1 MLVLPRRAFFA
12 NSAPSK
18 CSWGAR
24 MWVVAVLGWVL
35 CSVLAPD
42 RSMQA
47 AEAPPAEPRAP
58 ELRSLFPV
66 SVQRG
71 RVLDLEVRGKD
82 LEKCYGVW
90 FGTAGL
96 SGVVARIEGMQ
107 FQEKKNLRAPKLWV
121 QGQRVSL
128 QVRVASEAPLGK
140 HELRLVTPA
149 GVSNP
154 VGMVVVDEPVSLETP
169 GSHGHPAQAQPVE
182 IPTLLNGKLSR
193 NGEVDY
199 YSFKASSGD
208 KLVIQALSNT
218 TVTKFDGVRLT
229 LYKEGGSWFDPERP
243 ERLLFSP
250 RSRITHLCRD
260 SGRYLVEVS
269 SNLGV
274 GGPDFFYQLRVATS
288 EQAGAGAPEV
298 ALIPPSALAEIQ
310 QPFRRKLG
318 PSRLDWL
325 ESRTVPAEKARENGA
340 PQGAPGPG
348 STGVAPGSGA
358 SPERS
363 VPAEGG
369 GTGFLS
375 EVEPNDFPEQAA
387 PIHPPQL
394 LEGAIQ
400 SPGDVDWFL
409 FDVEAGTS
417 LALELETPEAAP
429 PRFNPRVAVL
439 DADGQELLTNYFR
452 KIAGDGD
459 DWVRLI
465 QAKTLYTFDRA
476 GLYKLQLRD
485 ITPRSGDPTFRYR
498 LLLRPQVPHVGRI
511 EATPEVVNLR
521 PGQARKVTIL
531 SDQEEGF
538 GGDILFSADGLPS
551 RVQFLPGAEVEP
563 HKEPPLPEIH
573 KERFVPKNQAT
584 TVLLTAAAGAP
595 STRMPARVRLSAR
608 PVVGGKVGEAIA
620 AGELLVMVLGE

>member
-1 MLVLPRRAFFA
+1 MLVLPRRPSLA
-12 NSAPSK
+12 NRTSNN
-18 CSWGAR
+18 SWNARKWVGA
-24 MWVVAVLGWVL
+24 LSGWVL
-35 CSVLAPD
+35 CFALAPD
-42 RSMQA
+42 RGARA
-47 AEAPPAEPRAP
+47 AEAPPAEPGAP

-90 FGTAGL
+90 FGTGGL
-96 SGVVARIEGMQ
+96 SGQVARIEGMQ
-107 FQEKKNLRAPKLWV
+107 FQEKKNLRAQKLWV

-128 QVRVASEAPLGK
+128 RIQVASEVPLGK

-149 GVSNP
+149 GVSNAL
-154 VGMVVVDEPVSLETP
+154 GMVVVDEAVSLEDP
-169 GSHGHPAQAQPVE
+169 GPHGRPAQAQSVE
-182 IPTLLNGKLSR
+182 IPTLLNGRLSR
-193 NGEVDY
+193 HGEVDF
-199 YSFKASSGD
+199 YSFEASSGD
-208 KLVIQALSNT
+208 RLVIQALSNT

-229 LYKEGGSWFDPERP
+229 LYKERGSWFDPERP
-243 ERLLFSP
+243 QRLLFSP

-288 EQAGAGAPEV
+288 AQAGPGAPEV
-298 ALIPPSALAEIQ
+298 ALIPPSALAEIE
-310 QPFRRKLG
+310 QPFRRKLD

-325 ESRTVPAEKARENGA
+325 ESRTVPAEKARENGS
-340 PQGAPGPG
+340 PQAVAGAG
-348 STGVAPGSGA
+348 STGPSSGSGV
-358 SPERS
+358 SPERAAS
-363 VPAEGG
+363 AKGAG
-369 GTGFLS
+369 SGLLS
-375 EVEPNDFPEQAA
+375 EAEPNDLPEQAA
-387 PIHPPQL
+387 PILPPQL

-400 SPGDVDWFL
+400 SPGDVDWFR
-409 FDVEAGTS
+409 FEVEAGTS
-417 LALELETPEAAP
+417 LALELETPVAAP

-439 DADGQELLTNYFR
+439 DADGREVLTNYFR

-465 QAKTLYTFDRA
+465 QAKTLYAFDRA
-476 GLYKLQLRD
+476 GLYKLQVRD
-485 ITPRSGDPTFRYR
+485 ITPRSGEPAFRYR

-521 PGQARKVTIL
+521 PGQAQKVTIL

-538 GGDILFSADGLPS
+538 GGDILFSAGGLPS

-573 KERFVPKNQAT
+573 KERFVPRNQTT
-584 TVLLTAAAGAP
+584 TVLLAAAPGAP

>member
-1 MLVLPRRAFFA
+1 MLVLPRRPSFA
-12 NSAPSK
+12 SPTPSK
-18 CSWGAR
+18 YSWGAGK
-24 MWVVAVLGWVL
+24 WVVALAGWVL
-35 CSVLAPD
+35 CSALAPD
-42 RSMQA
+42 RGMQA
-47 AEAPPAEPRAP
+47 GEAPAEPRAP

-71 RVLDLEVRGKD
+71 RVLELEVRGKD
-82 LEKCYGVW
+82 LEKCHGVW
-90 FGTAGL
+90 FGTRGL
-96 SGVVARIEGMQ
+96 SGEVDRIEGMQ
-107 FQEKKNLRAPKLWV
+107 FQEKKDLRAQKLWV

-128 QVRVASEAPLGK
+128 QVQVASEAPLGK
-140 HELRLVTPA
+140 HELRLVTPS
-149 GVSNP
+149 GVSNAL
-154 VGMVVVDEPVSLETP
+154 GLIVVDEPVSLEAP
-169 GSHGHPAQAQPVE
+169 RPHGRPAQAQSLE

-193 NGEVDY
+193 NGELDF
-199 YSFKASSGD
+199 YSFEASRGD
-208 KLVIQALSNT
+208 NLVIQALSNT

-243 ERLLFSP
+243 DRLLFSQQA
-250 RSRITHLCRD
+250 RITYLCRD

-288 EQAGAGAPEV
+288 EQAGPGGEV
-298 ALIPPSALAEIQ
+298 VLIPPSALAEIQ
-310 QPFRRKLG
+310 QPFRRRLD

-325 ESRTVPAEKARENGA
+325 QSRTISAGKAQENGG
-340 PQGAPGPG
+340 PQAAPGAG
-348 STGVAPGSGA
+348 STGVAPGSGV
-358 SPERS
+358 SPERAG
-363 VPAEGG
+363 PAEAA
-369 GTGFLS
+369 GTGLLS
-375 EVEPNDFPEQAA
+375 EVEPNDLPEQAA
-387 PIHPPQL
+387 AIVPPQL

-400 SPGDVDWFL
+400 SPGDVDWFR
-409 FDVEAGTS
+409 FEVEAGTS

-459 DWVRLI
+459 DWVRII

-476 GLYKLQLRD
+476 GLYKLQVRD
-485 ITPRSGDPTFRYR
+485 ITPRSGEPAFRYR

-521 PGQARKVTIL
+521 PGQAKKVTIL

-573 KERFVPKNQAT
+573 KERFVPKNQT
-584 TVLLTAAAGAP
+584 TIVLLAAAPGAP
-595 STRMPARVRLSAR
+595 STRMPSLVRLSAR

-620 AGELLVMVLGE
+620 VGDLLVMVVGD

>member
-1 MLVLPRRAFFA
+1 MLVLPRRQSFA
-12 NSAPSK
+12 DPTHSK
-18 CSWGAR
+18 CSWGTR
-24 MWVVAVLGWVL
+24 KRVVALAGWVL
-35 CSVLAPD
+35 CFALAPD
-42 RSMQA
+42 RGTRA
-47 AEAPPAEPRAP
+47 AEAPPAEPGAP

-71 RVLDLEVRGKD
+71 RVLELEVRGKD

-90 FGTAGL
+90 FATGGL
-96 SGVVARIEGMQ
+96 SGQVARIEGMQ
-107 FQEKKNLRAPKLWV
+107 FREKKNLRAQKLWV

-128 QVRVASEAPLGK
+128 RVQVASEVPLGK

-149 GVSNP
+149 GVSNAL
-154 VGMVVVDEPVSLETP
+154 GMVVVDEPVSLEAP
-169 GSHGHPAQAQPVE
+169 GPHGRPAQAQSLE
-182 IPTLLNGKLSR
+182 IPTLLNGRLSR
-193 NGEVDY
+193 HGEVDF
-199 YSFKASSGD
+199 YSFEASSGD
-208 KLVIQALSNT
+208 RLVIQALSNT

-250 RSRITHLCRD
+250 QSRITHLCRD

-288 EQAGAGAPEV
+288 EPAGPGAPEV
-298 ALIPPSALAEIQ
+298 ALIPPSALAEIE
-310 QPFRRKLG
+310 QPFRRKLD

-325 ESRTVPAEKARENGA
+325 ESRTVPAGKARENGS
-340 PQGAPGPG
+340 PQAAAGAG
-348 STGVAPGSGA
+348 STGPSSGSDA
-358 SPERS
+358 SPERAA
-363 VPAEGG
+363 PAEAAGNG
-369 GTGFLS
+369 LLS
-375 EVEPNDFPEQAA
+375 EAEPNDLPEQAA
-387 PIHPPQL
+387 PILPPQL

-400 SPGDVDWFL
+400 SPGDVDWFR
-409 FDVEAGTS
+409 FEVKSGTS

-439 DADGQELLTNYFR
+439 DGDGREVLTNYFR

-476 GLYKLQLRD
+476 GLYKLQVRD
-485 ITPRSGDPTFRYR
+485 ITPRSGEPAFRYR

-538 GGDILFSADGLPS
+538 GGDILFSAAGLPS
-551 RVQFLPGAEVEP
+551 RVRFLPGAEVEP

-573 KERFVPKNQAT
+573 KERFVPRNQTT
-584 TVLLTAAAGAP
+584 TVLLAAAPGAP

>member
-1 MLVLPRRAFFA
+1 MLVLPFRSSFA
-12 NSAPSK
+12 DPTPSK

-24 MWVVAVLGWVL
+24 KWMAAVAGWVL
-35 CSVLAPD
+35 CAAFAPD
-42 RSMQA
+42 RGIQA
-47 AEAPPAEPRAP
+47 DEAPAEPQAP

-71 RVLDLEVRGKD
+71 RVLEIGVRGKD
-82 LEKCYGVW
+82 LGECYGVW
-90 FGTAGL
+90 FGTGGL
-96 SGVVARIEGMQ
+96 SGEVARIEGMQ
-107 FQEKKNLRAPKLWV
+107 FQEKKGLRAQKLWV
-121 QGQRVSL
+121 QGQTVFL
-128 QVRVASEAPLGK
+128 KVQVESKVPLGK
-140 HELRLVTPA
+140 HELRLVTPS
-149 GVSNP
+149 GVSNAL
-154 VGMVVVDEPVSLETP
+154 GLVVVDEPVSLEAP
-169 GSHGHPAQAQPVE
+169 GPHGRPAQAQPLE
-182 IPTLLNGKLSR
+182 IPTLLNGSLSR

-199 YSFKASSGD
+199 YSFKASGGD

-218 TVTKFDGVRLT
+218 YVTKFDGVRLT
-229 LYKEGGSWFDPERP
+229 LYQEGGTWFDPERP
-243 ERLLFSP
+243 ERLLYSP
-250 RSRITHLCRD
+250 QSRITYLCRD

-288 EQAGAGAPEV
+288 KQTGPGPPEV
-298 ALIPPSALAEIQ
+298 VLTPPSALAEIQ
-310 QPFRRKLG
+310 QPFRRKLD
-318 PSRLDWL
+318 PARLDWL
-325 ESRTVPAEKARENGA
+325 ESRTVPAGKARENGS
-340 PQGAPGPG
+340 PQGAAGAG
-348 STGVAPGSGA
+348 STAVASGSDV
-358 SPERS
+358 SSERA
-363 VPAEGG
+363 VPATPS
-369 GTGFLS
+369 GTGFLQ
-375 EVEPNDFPEQAA
+375 EVEPNDRPEQAA
-387 PIHPPQL
+387 PIRPPQL

-400 SPGDVDWFL
+400 SAGDVDWFR
-409 FDVEAGTS
+409 FEVKAGTA

-439 DADGQELLTNYFR
+439 DATGQEVLTNYFR

-476 GLYKLQLRD
+476 GLYRLQVRD
-485 ITPRSGDPTFRYR
+485 ITPRSGEPAFRYR

-521 PGQARKVTIL
+521 PGQAQKVTIL

-538 GGDILFSADGLPS
+538 GGDILFSADGLPGQ
-551 RVQFLPGAEVEP
+551 VQFLPGAEVEP

-573 KERFVPKNQAT
+573 KERFVPKNQTT
-584 TVLLTAAAGAP
+584 TVLLTAAPGAP

-608 PVVGGKVGEAIA
+608 PVVGGKLGEAIA

>member
-1 MLVLPRRAFFA
+1 MLVLPRRPSFA
-12 NSAPSK
+12 NRTSSR
-18 CSWGAR
+18 SWYAR
-24 MWVVAVLGWVL
+24 KWVMGLAAWVL
-35 CSVLAPD
+35 CSAFAPE
-42 RSMQA
+42 RGMQA
-47 AEAPPAEPRAP
+47 DEAPPAEPREP

-71 RVLDLEVRGKD
+71 RVLELEIRGKD

-90 FGTAGL
+90 FGTGGL
-96 SGVVARIEGMQ
+96 SGEVARIEGMQ
-107 FQEKKNLRAPKLWV
+107 FQEKKGLRAEKLWV

-128 QVRVASEAPLGK
+128 RVQVDSGVPLGK

-149 GVSNP
+149 GVSNAL
-154 VGMVVVDEPVSLETP
+154 GMVVVDEPVSLEAP
-169 GSHGHPAQAQPVE
+169 GSRSQPARAQPVE

-193 NGEVDY
+193 NGEIDF
-199 YSFKASSGD
+199 YSFRASSGD
-208 KLVIQALSNT
+208 RLLIQALSNT

-250 RSRITHLCRD
+250 QSRITHLCRE

-274 GGPDFFYQLRVATS
+274 GGPDFFYQLRVTTS
-288 EQAGAGAPEV
+288 EAAGPGAPEV
-298 ALIPPSALAEIQ
+298 VLIPPSALAEIE

-325 ESRTVPAEKARENGA
+325 ESRTVPADKARENGS
-340 PQGAPGPG
+340 PQQTPGAG
-348 STGVAPGSGA
+348 SNGIASGSGV

-363 VPAEGG
+363 VPAEAAGN
-369 GTGFLS
+369 GFLS
-375 EVEPNDFPEQAA
+375 EVEPNDLPEQAA
-387 PIHPPQL
+387 PILLPQL

-400 SPGDVDWFL
+400 RPGDVDWFR
-409 FDVEAGTS
+409 FEVAAGTS

-439 DADGQELLTNYFR
+439 DADGQEVLTNYFR

-459 DWVRLI
+459 DWVRII

-476 GLYKLQLRD
+476 GLYRLQVRD
-485 ITPRSGDPTFRYR
+485 ITPRSGVPAFRYR

-521 PGQARKVTIL
+521 PGQAKKVTIL

-538 GGDILFSADGLPS
+538 GGDILFSADGLPGQ
-551 RVQFLPGAEVEP
+551 VQFLPGAEVEP

-573 KERFVPKNQAT
+573 KERFVPKNQTT
-584 TVLLTAAAGAP
+584 TVLLAAAPGAP
-595 STRMPARVRLSAR
+595 STRMPTRVRLSAR

>member
-1 MLVLPRRAFFA
+1 MLVLPRRPSLA
-12 NSAPSK
+12 NRTSNH
-18 CSWGAR
+18 SWNAR
-24 MWVVAVLGWVL
+24 KWGVALAGWVL
-35 CSVLAPD
+35 CSALAPD
-42 RSMQA
+42 RGMRA
-47 AEAPPAEPRAP
+47 AEAPPAEPGAP

-71 RVLDLEVRGKD
+71 RVLELEVRGKD

-90 FGTAGL
+90 FGTGGL
-96 SGVVARIEGMQ
+96 SGQVARIEGMQ
-107 FQEKKNLRAPKLWV
+107 FQEKENLRAPKLWV

-128 QVRVASEAPLGK
+128 RVQVASEVPLGK

-149 GVSNP
+149 GVSNAL
-154 VGMVVVDEPVSLETP
+154 GMVVVDEPVSLEAP
-169 GSHGHPAQAQPVE
+169 GPHGRPAQAQSLEVPA
-182 IPTLLNGKLSR
+182 LLNGRLSR
-193 NGEVDY
+193 HGEVDF
-199 YSFKASSGD
+199 YSFQASSGD
-208 KLVIQALSNT
+208 RLVIQALSNT

-250 RSRITHLCRD
+250 HSRITHLCRD

-274 GGPDFFYQLRVATS
+274 GGPDFFYQLRVATF
-288 EQAGAGAPEV
+288 QPAGTGAPEV
-298 ALIPPSALAEIQ
+298 ALIPPSALAEIE
-310 QPFRRKLG
+310 QPFRRKLD

-325 ESRTVPAEKARENGA
+325 ESRTVPAGKARENGS
-340 PQGAPGPG
+340 PQAAAGAG
-348 STGVAPGSGA
+348 SNGVASGSGVAPGRA
-358 SPERS
+358 A
-363 VPAEGG
+363 PAKAAGNG
-369 GTGFLS
+369 LLS
-375 EVEPNDFPEQAA
+375 EAEPNDLPEQAA
-387 PIHPPQL
+387 PILPPQL

-400 SPGDVDWFL
+400 SPGDVDWFR
-409 FDVEAGTS
+409 FEVQAGTA

-439 DADGQELLTNYFR
+439 DGDGREVLTNYFR

-476 GLYKLQLRD
+476 GLYKLQVRD
-485 ITPRSGDPTFRYR
+485 ITPRSGEPAFRYR

-521 PGQARKVTIL
+521 PGQAKKVTIL

-538 GGDILFSADGLPS
+538 GGDILFSAGGLPS
-551 RVQFLPGAEVEP
+551 QVQFLPGAEVEP

-573 KERFVPKNQAT
+573 KERFVPRNQTT
-584 TVLLTAAAGAP
+584 TVLLAAAPGAP

>member
-1 MLVLPRRAFFA
+1 MLVLPLRPSFA
-12 NSAPSK
+12 DRTSNNF
-18 CSWGAR
+18 WNAR
-24 MWVVAVLGWVL
+24 KWVVGLAGWVL
-35 CSVLAPD
+35 CSAFASD
-42 RSMQA
+42 RGMQA

-71 RVLDLEVRGKD
+71 RVLELEVRGKD
-82 LEKCYGVW
+82 LKNCYGVW
-90 FGTAGL
+90 FGTGGL
-96 SGVVARIEGMQ
+96 SGEVARIEGMQ
-107 FQEKKNLRAPKLWV
+107 FQEKKGLRAEKLWV

-128 QVRVASEAPLGK
+128 RVQVESEAPLGK

-149 GVSNP
+149 GVSNAL
-154 VGMVVVDEPVSLETP
+154 GMVVVDEPVSLEAP
-169 GSHGHPAQAQPVE
+169 GPRSHPAQAQPVE

-193 NGEVDY
+193 NGEVDF
-199 YSFKASSGD
+199 YSFRASSGD
-208 KLVIQALSNT
+208 RLDIQALSNT

-250 RSRITHLCRD
+250 QSRITHLCRE

-274 GGPDFFYQLRVATS
+274 GGPDFFYQLRVTAS
-288 EQAGAGAPEV
+288 EAAGPGAPEV
-298 ALIPPSALAEIQ
+298 VLIPPSALAEIE
-310 QPFRRKLG
+310 QPFRRMLG

-325 ESRTVPAEKARENGA
+325 ESRTVPADKARENGG
-340 PQGAPGPG
+340 PQETPGAG
-348 STGVAPGSGA
+348 SSGVASGSGA

-363 VPAEGG
+363 VPAKGA

-375 EVEPNDFPEQAA
+375 EVEPNDLPEQAA
-387 PIHPPQL
+387 PIRPPQL

-400 SPGDVDWFL
+400 SAGDVDWFR
-409 FDVEAGTS
+409 FEVKSGTA

-439 DADGQELLTNYFR
+439 DADGQEVLTNYFR

-459 DWVRLI
+459 DWVRMI

-476 GLYKLQLRD
+476 GLYRLQVRD
-485 ITPRSGDPTFRYR
+485 ITPRSGEPAFRYR
-498 LLLRPQVPHVGRI
+498 LLVRPQVPHVGRI

-521 PGQARKVTIL
+521 PGQAQKVTIL

-538 GGDILFSADGLPS
+538 GGDILFSADGLPGQ
-551 RVQFLPGAEVEP
+551 VQFLPGAEVEP

-573 KERFVPKNQAT
+573 KERFVPKNQTT
-584 TVLLTAAAGAP
+584 TVLLTAAPGAP
-595 STRMPARVRLSAR
+595 STRMPTRVRLSAR
-608 PVVGGKVGEAIA
+608 PVVGGKVGGAIA

>member
-1 MLVLPRRAFFA
+1 MLVLPRRPSFA
-12 NSAPSK
+12 DRTSNNF
-18 CSWGAR
+18 WNAR
-24 MWVVAVLGWVL
+24 KWVVGLAGWVL
-35 CSVLAPD
+35 CSAFASD
-42 RSMQA
+42 RGMRA
-47 AEAPPAEPRAP
+47 AEAPPEEPRAP

-71 RVLDLEVRGKD
+71 RVLELAVRGKD

-90 FGTAGL
+90 FGTGGL
-96 SGVVARIEGMQ
+96 SGEVARIEGMQ
-107 FQEKKNLRAPKLWV
+107 FQEKKNLRAEKLWV

-128 QVRVASEAPLGK
+128 RVQVDSGVPLGK

-149 GVSNP
+149 GVSNAL
-154 VGMVVVDEPVSLETP
+154 GLVVVDEPVSLEAP
-169 GSHGHPAQAQPVE
+169 GPRSRPAQAQSVE

-193 NGEVDY
+193 NGEIDF
-199 YSFKASSGD
+199 YSFRASSGD
-208 KLVIQALSNT
+208 RLHIQALSNT

-250 RSRITHLCRD
+250 QSRITHLCRE

-274 GGPDFFYQLRVATS
+274 GGPDFFYQLQVATS
-288 EQAGAGAPEV
+288 EPADPGAPEV
-298 ALIPPSALAEIQ
+298 VLIPPSALAEIEG
-310 QPFRRKLG
+310 PFRRKLG

-325 ESRTVPAEKARENGA
+325 ESRAVPANKTRENGG
-340 PQGAPGPG
+340 PQEPPGAGL
-348 STGVAPGSGA
+348 SGVASDSGV

-363 VPAEGG
+363 APAKGA

-375 EVEPNDFPEQAA
+375 EVEPNDLPEQAA
-387 PIHPPQL
+387 PILPPQL

-400 SPGDVDWFL
+400 RPGDVDWFRL
-409 FDVEAGTS
+409 EVAAGTS

-439 DADGQELLTNYFR
+439 DADGQEVLTNYFR

-459 DWVRLI
+459 DWVRII
-465 QAKTLYTFDRA
+465 QAKTLYSFDRA
-476 GLYKLQLRD
+476 GLYRLQVRD
-485 ITPRSGDPTFRYR
+485 ITPRSGEPAFRYR
-498 LLLRPQVPHVGRI
+498 LLVRPQVPHVGRI

-521 PGQARKVTIL
+521 PGQAQKVTIL

-538 GGDILFSADGLPS
+538 GGDILFSVDGLPS

-573 KERFVPKNQAT
+573 KERFVPKNQTT
-584 TVLLTAAAGAP
+584 TVLLAAAPGAP
-595 STRMPARVRLSAR
+595 ATRMPARVRLSAR
-608 PVVGGKVGEAIA
+608 PVVGGKLGEAIA

>member
-1 MLVLPRRAFFA
+1 MPGLPRRPFVSSPTAA
-12 NSAPSK
+12 KGYWN
-18 CSWGAR
+18 AR
-24 MWVVAVLGWVL
+24 KWVAALAGWVL
-35 CSVLAPD
+35 CAALAPD
-42 RSMQA
+42 GGMQA
-47 AEAPPAEPRAP
+47 AEAPAEPRAP

-71 RVLDLEVRGKD
+71 RVLELEVRGKD

-90 FGTAGL
+90 FGTGGL
-96 SGVVARIEGMQ
+96 SGEVARIKGMQ
-107 FQEKKNLRAPKLWV
+107 FQEKKGLRAQKLWV

-128 QVRVASEAPLGK
+128 RVQVASEAPLGK

-149 GVSNP
+149 GVSNAL
-154 VGMVVVDEPVSLETP
+154 GMVVVDEPVSLEAP
-169 GSHGHPAQAQPVE
+169 GPRGHPAQAQPVE
-182 IPTLLNGKLSR
+182 VPTLLNGKLSR

-199 YSFKASSGD
+199 YSFQASSGD
-208 KLVIQALSNT
+208 KLNIQALSNT

-243 ERLLFSP
+243 HRLLFSP
-250 RSRITHLCRD
+250 QSRITHLCRE
-260 SGRYLVEVS
+260 SGRYLVEIS

-288 EQAGAGAPEV
+288 EPAAPGAPQV
-298 ALIPPSALAEIQ
+298 ALIPPSALEEIE
-310 QPFRRKLG
+310 QPFRRKLD

-325 ESRTVPAEKARENGA
+325 ESRTVPAEKARENGG
-340 PQGAPGPG
+340 PQDTPGAG
-348 STGVAPGSGA
+348 STGVAPGSGV
-358 SPERS
+358 SPESAAPVEAAR
-363 VPAEGG
+363 
-369 GTGFLS
+369 TGLLS
-375 EVEPNDFPEQAA
+375 EVEPNDLPEQAA
-387 PIHPPQL
+387 PILPPQL

-400 SPGDVDWFL
+400 SPGDVDWFR
-409 FDVEAGTS
+409 FQVEAGTS

-439 DADGQELLTNYFR
+439 DADGRELLTNYFR

-476 GLYKLQLRD
+476 GLYRLQLRD
-485 ITPRSGDPTFRYR
+485 ITPRSGEPAFRYR

-521 PGQARKVTIL
+521 PGQAEKVTIL

-538 GGDILFSADGLPS
+538 GGDILFGADGLPGQ
-551 RVQFLPGAEVEP
+551 VQFLPGAEVEP

-573 KERFVPKNQAT
+573 KERFVPRNQTT
-584 TVLLTAAAGAP
+584 TVLLAAAPGAP

-620 AGELLVMVLGE
+620 AGELLVMVLGD

>member
-1 MLVLPRRAFFA
+1 MLVLPRRPSSA
-12 NSAPSK
+12 NRTSSR
-18 CSWGAR
+18 SWYAR
-24 MWVVAVLGWVL
+24 KWVMGLAAWVL
-35 CSVLAPD
+35 CSAFAPE
-42 RSMQA
+42 RGMQA
-47 AEAPPAEPRAP
+47 DEAPPAEPREP

-71 RVLDLEVRGKD
+71 RVLELEIRGKD

-90 FGTAGL
+90 FGTGGL
-96 SGVVARIEGMQ
+96 SGEVARIDGMQ
-107 FQEKKNLRAPKLWV
+107 FQEKKGLRAEKLWV

-128 QVRVASEAPLGK
+128 RVQVDSGVPLGK

-149 GVSNP
+149 GVSNAL
-154 VGMVVVDEPVSLETP
+154 GMVVVDEPVSLEAP
-169 GSHGHPAQAQPVE
+169 GSRSQPARAQPVE

-193 NGEVDY
+193 NGEIDF
-199 YSFKASSGD
+199 YSFRASSGD
-208 KLVIQALSNT
+208 RLHIQALSNT

-250 RSRITHLCRD
+250 QSRITHLCRE

-274 GGPDFFYQLRVATS
+274 GGPDFFYQFRVTTS
-288 EQAGAGAPEV
+288 EPAGPGTPEV
-298 ALIPPSALAEIQ
+298 VLIPPSALAEIE
-310 QPFRRKLG
+310 QPFRRKLD
-318 PSRLDWL
+318 PSRLEWL
-325 ESRTVPAEKARENGA
+325 ESRTVPADKARENGS
-340 PQGAPGPG
+340 PQETPGAG
-348 STGVAPGSGA
+348 SSGVTSGSA
-358 SPERS
+358 VSPERS
-363 VPAEGG
+363 VPAEAAGN
-369 GTGFLS
+369 GFLG
-375 EVEPNDFPEQAA
+375 EVEPNDLPEQAA
-387 PIHPPQL
+387 SILPPQL

-400 SPGDVDWFL
+400 RPGDVDWFR
-409 FDVEAGTS
+409 FEVAAGTS

-439 DADGQELLTNYFR
+439 DADGQEVLTNYFR

-459 DWVRLI
+459 DWVRII
-465 QAKTLYTFDRA
+465 QAKTLYTFDKA
-476 GLYKLQLRD
+476 GLYRLQVRD
-485 ITPRSGDPTFRYR
+485 ITPRSGEPAFRYR

-521 PGQARKVTIL
+521 PGQASKVTIL

-538 GGDILFSADGLPS
+538 GGEILFSADGLPGQ
-551 RVQFLPGAEVEP
+551 VQFLPGAEVEP

-573 KERFVPKNQAT
+573 KERFVPKNQTT
-584 TVLLTAAAGAP
+584 TVLLAAAPGAP
-595 STRMPARVRLSAR
+595 STRMPTRVRLSAR
-608 PVVGGKVGEAIA
+608 PVVGGKVGKAIA

>member
-1 MLVLPRRAFFA
+1 MFVLPRRPSFA
-12 NSAPSK
+12 IRTSNDP
-18 CSWGAR
+18 WNAR
-24 MWVVAVLGWVL
+24 KWVVALAGWVF
-35 CSVLAPD
+35 CSTLVPD
-42 RSMQA
+42 RGMRA
-47 AEAPPAEPRAP
+47 AEAPAGPRAP

-71 RVLDLEVRGKD
+71 RVLELEVRGKD
-82 LEKCYGVW
+82 LGKCYGVW
-90 FGTAGL
+90 FGTGGL
-96 SGVVARIEGMQ
+96 SGEVARIEGMQ
-107 FQEKKNLRAPKLWV
+107 FQEKKDLRAEKLWV

-128 QVRVASEAPLGK
+128 QVQVASEAPLGK

-149 GVSNP
+149 GVSNAL
-154 VGMVVVDEPVSLETP
+154 GMVVVDEPVSLEAAGP
-169 GSHGHPAQAQPVE
+169 HGRPAQAQPVAV
-182 IPTLLNGKLSR
+182 PTLLNGKLSR

-199 YSFKASSGD
+199 YSFEASSGD
-208 KLVIQALSNT
+208 KLNIQALSNT

-250 RSRITHLCRD
+250 HSRITHLCRE

-288 EQAGAGAPEV
+288 EPAGPGAQEV
-298 ALIPPSALAEIQ
+298 VLIPPSALAEIE
-310 QPFRRKLG
+310 QPFRRKLD

-325 ESRTVPAEKARENGA
+325 QSRTVPAEKARENGG
-340 PQGAPGPG
+340 PQAGAGTG
-348 STGVAPGSGA
+348 SAGAAPGSGV
-358 SPERS
+358 SPEGAA
-363 VPAEGG
+363 PATAG
-369 GTGFLS
+369 GTGLLS
-375 EVEPNDFPEQAA
+375 EVEPNDLPEQAA
-387 PIHPPQL
+387 PILPPQL

-400 SPGDVDWFL
+400 SAGDVDWFR
-409 FDVEAGTS
+409 FEVEAGTS

-439 DADGQELLTNYFR
+439 DADGREVLTNYFR

-465 QAKTLYTFDRA
+465 QAKTLYTFDRT
-476 GLYKLQLRD
+476 GLYRLQVRD
-485 ITPRSGDPTFRYR
+485 ITPRSGEPAFRYR
-498 LLLRPQVPHVGRI
+498 LLVRPQVPHVGRI

-521 PGQARKVTIL
+521 PGQAKKVTIL

-538 GGDILFSADGLPS
+538 GGDILFGAEGLPS

-573 KERFVPKNQAT
+573 KERFVPRNQTT
-584 TVLLTAAAGAP
+584 TVLLAAAPGAP

-608 PVVGGKVGEAIA
+608 PVVEGKVGEAIA

>member
-1 MLVLPRRAFFA
+1 
-12 NSAPSK
+12 
-18 CSWGAR
+18 
-24 MWVVAVLGWVL
+24 
-35 CSVLAPD
+35 
-42 RSMQA
+42 MQA

-71 RVLDLEVRGKD
+71 RVLELEVRGKD

-90 FGTAGL
+90 FETGGL
-96 SGVVARIEGMQ
+96 SGEVARIEGIQ
-107 FQEKKNLRAPKLWV
+107 FQEKKGLRAQKLWV

-128 QVRVASEAPLGK
+128 RVQVESGVPLGK
-140 HELRLVTPA
+140 HELRLVTSA
-149 GVSNP
+149 GVSNAL
-154 VGMVVVDEPVSLETP
+154 GMVVVDEPVSLEVP
-169 GSHGHPAQAQPVE
+169 GPHSHPAQAQPVE
-182 IPTLLNGKLSR
+182 IPTLLNGRLGR
-193 NGEVDY
+193 NGEIDF
-199 YSFKASSGD
+199 YSFEASSGD
-208 KLVIQALSNT
+208 RLVIQALSNT

-250 RSRITHLCRD
+250 QSRITHLCRE

-274 GGPDFFYQLRVATS
+274 GGPDFFYQLRVTTS
-288 EQAGAGAPEV
+288 EPAGTWAPAV
-298 ALIPPSALAEIQ
+298 VLIPPSALAEIE
-310 QPFRRKLG
+310 QPFRRKLD

-325 ESRTVPAEKARENGA
+325 ESRTVPVDKARENGGPHA
-340 PQGAPGPG
+340 AAGAG
-348 STGVAPGSGA
+348 STGAAPGSGV
-358 SPERS
+358 SPERP
-363 VPAEGG
+363 VPAKAA
-369 GTGFLS
+369 GTGLLS
-375 EVEPNDFPEQAA
+375 EVEPNDLPEQAA
-387 PIHPPQL
+387 PILPPQL

-400 SPGDVDWFL
+400 RPGDVDWFR
-409 FDVEAGTS
+409 FEVKSGTS

-439 DADGQELLTNYFR
+439 DADGREVLTNYFR

-476 GLYKLQLRD
+476 GPYKLQVRD
-485 ITPRSGDPTFRYR
+485 ITPRSGEPAFRYR

-521 PGQARKVTIL
+521 PGQARKVIIL

-573 KERFVPKNQAT
+573 KERFVPRNQTT
-584 TVLLTAAAGAP
+584 TVLLAAAPGAP
-595 STRMPARVRLSAR
+595 STRMPTRVRLSAR

>member
-1 MLVLPRRAFFA
+1 
-12 NSAPSK
+12 
-18 CSWGAR
+18 
-24 MWVVAVLGWVL
+24 
-35 CSVLAPD
+35 
-42 RSMQA
+42 MQA
-47 AEAPPAEPRAP
+47 DEAPPAEPRAP

-71 RVLDLEVRGKD
+71 RVLELEVRGKD

-90 FGTAGL
+90 FATGGL
-96 SGVVARIEGMQ
+96 SGEVGRIEGMQ
-107 FQEKKNLRAPKLWV
+107 FQEKKGLRAQKLWV

-128 QVRVASEAPLGK
+128 QVQVASEVRLGK
-140 HELRLVTPA
+140 HELRLVTPS
-149 GVSNP
+149 GVSNAL
-154 VGMVVVDEPVSLETP
+154 GMVVVDEAVSLEAP
-169 GSHGHPAQAQPVE
+169 GPHSSPARAQPVE
-182 IPTLLNGKLSR
+182 VPTLLNGKLSR
-193 NGEVDY
+193 NGEVDF
-199 YSFKASSGD
+199 YSFEASSGD
-208 KLVIQALSNT
+208 RLVIQALSNT

-243 ERLLFSP
+243 ERLMFSP
-250 RSRITHLCRD
+250 HSRIAHLCRE

-288 EQAGAGAPEV
+288 EPAGPGGPEV
-298 ALIPPSALAEIQ
+298 VLIPPSALAEIE
-310 QPFRRKLG
+310 QPFRRKLD
-318 PSRLDWL
+318 PSRLEWL
-325 ESRTVPAEKARENGA
+325 ESRTVPAEKAGQNGG
-340 PQGAPGPG
+340 PQAAAGAG
-348 STGVAPGSGA
+348 SAGAAPGSGVA
-358 SPERS
+358 PEGA
-363 VPAEGG
+363 VPAKAA
-369 GTGFLS
+369 GTGLLS
-375 EVEPNDFPEQAA
+375 EVEPNDLPEQAA
-387 PIHPPQL
+387 PIRPPQL

-400 SPGDVDWFL
+400 SAGDVDWFR
-409 FDVEAGTS
+409 FEVEAGTS

-439 DADGQELLTNYFR
+439 DADGREVLTNYFR

-476 GLYKLQLRD
+476 GLYRMQVRD
-485 ITPRSGDPTFRYR
+485 ITPRSGEPSFRYR

-511 EATPEVVNLR
+511 EAAPEVVNLR
-521 PGQARKVTIL
+521 PGQAKKVTIL

-538 GGDILFSADGLPS
+538 GGDILFSADGLPG
-551 RVQFLPGAEVEP
+551 RVRFLPGAEVEP

-573 KERFVPKNQAT
+573 KERFVPRNQTT
-584 TVLLTAAAGAP
+584 TVLLAAAPGAP

-608 PVVGGKVGEAIA
+608 PVVGGEVGEAIA

>member
-1 MLVLPRRAFFA
+1 
-12 NSAPSK
+12 
-18 CSWGAR
+18 
-24 MWVVAVLGWVL
+24 
-35 CSVLAPD
+35 
-42 RSMQA
+42 MQA
-47 AEAPPAEPRAP
+47 GEAPAEPRAP

-71 RVLDLEVRGKD
+71 RVLELEVRGKD

-90 FGTAGL
+90 FGTGGL
-96 SGVVARIEGMQ
+96 SGEVARIEGMR

-128 QVRVASEAPLGK
+128 QVQVASEAPLGK

-154 VGMVVVDEPVSLETP
+154 LGMVVVDEPVSLEAP
-169 GSHGHPAQAQPVE
+169 GPHGHPAQAQPVE

-199 YSFKASSGD
+199 YSFRASSGD

-218 TVTKFDGVRLT
+218 TVTKSDGVRLT

-243 ERLLFSP
+243 DRLLFSP
-250 RSRITHLCRD
+250 QSRITHLCRD

-274 GGPDFFYQLRVATS
+274 GGPDFFYQLRVANS
-288 EQAGAGAPEV
+288 EQAGLGAPEV
-298 ALIPPSALAEIQ
+298 VLIPPSALAEIEG
-310 QPFRRKLG
+310 PFRRKLE
-318 PSRLDWL
+318 SDRLDRL
-325 ESRTVPAEKARENGA
+325 QSRTVAAGKAQENGG
-340 PQGAPGPG
+340 PQDETGAG
-348 STGVAPGSGA
+348 SSGDA
-358 SPERS
+358 SDS
-363 VPAEGG
+363 GG
-369 GTGFLS
+369 IARRATAANATETGFLR
-375 EVEPNDFPEQAA
+375 ETEPNDLPEQAA
-387 PIHPPQL
+387 PIHLPQL

-400 SPGDVDWFL
+400 SAGDVDWYQFE
-409 FDVEAGTS
+409 VEAGTS
-417 LALELETPEAAP
+417 LALELEMPDIAP

-439 DADGQELLTNYFR
+439 DATGQEVLTNYFR

-476 GLYKLQLRD
+476 GLYRLQVRD
-485 ITPRSGDPTFRYR
+485 ITPRSGEPAFRYR
-498 LLLRPQVPHVGRI
+498 LLVRPQVPHVGRI

-521 PGQARKVTIL
+521 PGQAKKVTIL

-538 GGDILFSADGLPS
+538 AGDILFSADGLPS
-551 RVQFLPGAEVEP
+551 QVRFLPGAEVEP

-573 KERFVPKNQAT
+573 KERFVPKNQKT
-584 TVLLTAAAGAP
+584 TVLLTATPGAP
-595 STRMPARVRLSAR
+595 STRMPRLVRLSAR
-608 PVVGGKVGEAIA
+608 PVVGGKVGEAIV
-620 AGELLVMVLGE
+620 AGDLLVMVLGE

>member
-1 MLVLPRRAFFA
+1 MLVLPRRRSFA
-12 NSAPSK
+12 DPTTSK
-18 CSWGAR
+18 RPLGAR
-24 MWVVAVLGWVL
+24 KWGVALAAWVL
-35 CSVLAPD
+35 CSALAPD
-42 RSMQA
+42 RGLRA
-47 AEAPPAEPRAP
+47 DEASAEPRAP

-71 RVLDLEVRGKD
+71 RVLEVEVRGKD
-82 LEKCYGVW
+82 LEQCYGVW
-90 FGTAGL
+90 FGTGGL
-96 SGVVARIEGMQ
+96 SAGVARIEGMQ
-107 FQEKKNLRAPKLWV
+107 FQEKKSLRAPKLWV

-128 QVRVASEAPLGK
+128 KVQVASETPLGK
-140 HELRLVTPA
+140 HELRLVTPS

-154 VGMVVVDEPVSLETP
+154 LGMVVVDEPVSLEAP
-169 GSHGHPAQAQPVE
+169 GPRSRPAQAQPVE

-199 YSFKASSGD
+199 YSFQATSGD

-218 TVTKFDGVRLT
+218 TVTRFDGVRLT

-243 ERLLFSP
+243 QRLLFSP

-288 EQAGAGAPEV
+288 GLAGPGAPEV
-298 ALIPPSALAEIQ
+298 ALIPPSALEEIQ
-310 QPFRRKLG
+310 QPFRRRLD
-318 PSRLDWL
+318 PDRLDWL
-325 ESRTVPAEKARENGA
+325 ETRTVSAGKVRENGG
-340 PQGAPGPG
+340 PQAAAGAG
-348 STGVAPGSGA
+348 STGASPGSAVSSGREMPATA
-358 SPERS
+358 S
-363 VPAEGG
+363 
-369 GTGFLS
+369 GTRLLQ
-375 EVEPNDFPEQAA
+375 EVEPNDRPEQAA
-387 PIHPPQL
+387 PIRLPQL

-400 SPGDVDWFL
+400 SAGDMDWFR
-409 FDVEAGTS
+409 FEVEAGTS
-417 LALELETPEAAP
+417 LALELEMPEAAP

-439 DADGQELLTNYFR
+439 DAGGRELLTNYFR

-476 GLYKLQLRD
+476 GLYRLQVRD
-485 ITPRSGDPTFRYR
+485 ITPRSGDPAFRYR

-521 PGQARKVTIL
+521 PGKAEKVTIV

-563 HKEPPLPEIH
+563 HSEPPLPEIH
-573 KERFVPKNQAT
+573 KERFVPKNQKT
-584 TVLLTAAAGAP
+584 TVLLAAAPGAP
-595 STRMPARVRLSAR
+595 STRMPKRVRLSAR

-620 AGELLVMVLGE
+620 AGDLLVMVLGD

>member
-1 MLVLPRRAFFA
+1 MLVLPRRPSFA
-12 NSAPSK
+12 NRTSTS
-18 CSWGAR
+18 SWNAR
-24 MWVVAVLGWVL
+24 KWVPGLAVWVL
-35 CSVLAPD
+35 CFAWAPY
-42 RSMQA
+42 RGMQA
-47 AEAPPAEPRAP
+47 AEAPAEPRAP

-71 RVLDLEVRGKD
+71 RVLELEVRGKD

-90 FGTAGL
+90 FGNGGL
-96 SGVVARIEGMQ
+96 SGKVARIEGMQ

-128 QVRVASEAPLGK
+128 QVRVPSEVRLGK

-149 GVSNP
+149 GVSNAL
-154 VGMVVVDEPVSLETP
+154 GMVVVDEPVSLEDP
-169 GSHGHPAQAQPVE
+169 GPHGRPAQAQPVE

-193 NGEVDY
+193 NGEVDF
-199 YSFKASSGD
+199 YSFEASSGD

-288 EQAGAGAPEV
+288 EPAGPGAPEV
-298 ALIPPSALAEIQ
+298 VLIPPSALAEIQ
-310 QPFRRKLG
+310 QPFRRKLD
-318 PSRLDWL
+318 PSRLGRL
-325 ESRTVPAEKARENGA
+325 ESRTVPAERARENGA
-340 PQGAPGPG
+340 PQDAPGAG
-348 STGVAPGSGA
+348 SNGVASGSGV
-358 SPERS
+358 SPERAA
-363 VPAEGG
+363 PAKAA

-375 EVEPNDFPEQAA
+375 EAEPNDLPEQAA
-387 PIHPPQL
+387 PILPPQL

-400 SPGDVDWFL
+400 SPGDVDWFR
-409 FDVEAGTS
+409 FEVEAGTS

-439 DADGQELLTNYFR
+439 DADGREVLTNYFR

-459 DWVRLI
+459 DWVRII

-476 GLYKLQLRD
+476 GLYRLQVRD
-485 ITPRSGDPTFRYR
+485 ITPRLGEPAFRYR

-551 RVQFLPGAEVEP
+551 RVRFLPGAEVEP

-573 KERFVPKNQAT
+573 KERFVPGNQKT
-584 TVLLTAAAGAP
+584 TVLLAAAPGAP

>member
-1 MLVLPRRAFFA
+1 MLVLPRRPFFA
-12 NSAPSK
+12 NRTSNRSRN
-18 CSWGAR
+18 AR
-24 MWVVAVLGWVL
+24 KWVAGLAGWVL

-42 RSMQA
+42 RGMQA
-47 AEAPPAEPRAP
+47 AEAPPAEPPAP

-71 RVLDLEVRGKD
+71 RVLELEVRGKD
-82 LEKCYGVW
+82 LEKCYGLW
-90 FGTAGL
+90 FGTAGM
-96 SGVVARIEGMQ
+96 SGEVARIEGMQ

-121 QGQRVSL
+121 QGQRVRL
-128 QVRVASEAPLGK
+128 QVRVAPEVPLGK

-154 VGMVVVDEPVSLETP
+154 LGMVVVEEPVSLEAP
-169 GSHGHPAQAQPVE
+169 GPHGRPAQAQPVE

-193 NGEVDY
+193 NGEVDF
-199 YSFKASSGD
+199 YSFRASGGD
-208 KLVIQALSNT
+208 RLVIRALSNT
-218 TVTKFDGVRLT
+218 TVTKSDGVRLT

-243 ERLLFSP
+243 HRLLFSP
-250 RSRITHLCRD
+250 RSRIRHLCRD

-288 EQAGAGAPEV
+288 EQAGPEAPEV
-298 ALIPPSALAEIQ
+298 ALIPPSALAEIEG
-310 QPFRRKLG
+310 PFRRKLDA
-318 PSRLDWL
+318 SRLDWL
-325 ESRTVPAEKARENGA
+325 ESRTVPAEKVRENGG
-340 PQGAPGPG
+340 PQAAAGAG
-348 STGVAPGSGA
+348 STGASPGSAVSSGREMPATA
-358 SPERS
+358 S
-363 VPAEGG
+363 
-369 GTGFLS
+369 GTRLLQ
-375 EVEPNDFPEQAA
+375 EVEPNDLPEQAA
-387 PIHPPQL
+387 PIRLPQL

-400 SPGDVDWFL
+400 SPGDVDWFR
-409 FDVEAGTS
+409 FEVEAGTS
-417 LALELETPEAAP
+417 LALELEMPEIAP

-439 DADGQELLTNYFR
+439 DATGQEVLTNYFR

-485 ITPRSGDPTFRYR
+485 ITPRSGDPAFRYR

-521 PGQARKVTIL
+521 PGQAKKVTIL

-551 RVQFLPGAEVEP
+551 RVQFMPGAEVEP

-573 KERFVPKNQAT
+573 KERFVPKSQKT
-584 TVLLTAAAGAP
+584 TVLLAAAPGAP
-595 STRMPARVRLSAR
+595 ATRMPRLVRLRAR
-608 PVVGGKVGEAIA
+608 PVVGGRVGAAIA
-620 AGELLVMVLGE
+620 AGDLLVMVLGD

>member
-1 MLVLPRRAFFA
+1 MLVLPRRPSFA
-12 NSAPSK
+12 NRTSSR
-18 CSWGAR
+18 SWYAR
-24 MWVVAVLGWVL
+24 KWVMGLAAWVL
-35 CSVLAPD
+35 CSAFAPE
-42 RSMQA
+42 RGMQA
-47 AEAPPAEPRAP
+47 DEAPPAEPREP

-71 RVLDLEVRGKD
+71 RVLELEIRGKD

-90 FGTAGL
+90 FGTGGL
-96 SGVVARIEGMQ
+96 SGEVARIEGMQ
-107 FQEKKNLRAPKLWV
+107 FQEKKGLRAEKLWV

-128 QVRVASEAPLGK
+128 RVQVDSGVPLGK

-149 GVSNP
+149 GVSNAL
-154 VGMVVVDEPVSLETP
+154 GMVVVDEPVSLEAP
-169 GSHGHPAQAQPVE
+169 GSRSQPARAQPVE

-193 NGEVDY
+193 NGEIDF
-199 YSFKASSGD
+199 YSFRASSGD
-208 KLVIQALSNT
+208 RLHIQALSNT

-250 RSRITHLCRD
+250 QSRITHLCRE

-274 GGPDFFYQLRVATS
+274 GGPDFFYQFRVTTS
-288 EQAGAGAPEV
+288 EPAGPGTPEV
-298 ALIPPSALAEIQ
+298 VLIPPSALAEIE

-318 PSRLDWL
+318 PSRLEWL
-325 ESRTVPAEKARENGA
+325 ESRTVPADKARENGS
-340 PQGAPGPG
+340 PQETPGAG
-348 STGVAPGSGA
+348 SSGVTSGSA
-358 SPERS
+358 VSPERS
-363 VPAEGG
+363 VPAEAAGN
-369 GTGFLS
+369 GFLS
-375 EVEPNDFPEQAA
+375 EVEPNDLPEQAA
-387 PIHPPQL
+387 SILPPQL

-400 SPGDVDWFL
+400 RPGDVDWFR
-409 FDVEAGTS
+409 FEVAAGTS

-439 DADGQELLTNYFR
+439 DADGQEVLTNYFR

-459 DWVRLI
+459 DWVRII

-476 GLYKLQLRD
+476 GLYRLQVRD
-485 ITPRSGDPTFRYR
+485 ITPRSGEPAFRYR

-521 PGQARKVTIL
+521 PGQASKVTIL

-538 GGDILFSADGLPS
+538 GGEILFSADGLPGQ
-551 RVQFLPGAEVEP
+551 VQFLPGAEVEP

-573 KERFVPKNQAT
+573 KERFVPKNQTT
-584 TVLLTAAAGAP
+584 TVLLAAAPGAP
-595 STRMPARVRLSAR
+595 STRMPTRVRLSAR
-608 PVVGGKVGEAIA
+608 PVVGGKVGKAIA

>member
-1 MLVLPRRAFFA
+1 
-12 NSAPSK
+12 
-18 CSWGAR
+18 
-24 MWVVAVLGWVL
+24 
-35 CSVLAPD
+35 LAPEEGT
-42 RSMQA
+42 RA
-47 AEAPPAEPRAP
+47 AEAPPAEPGAP

-90 FGTAGL
+90 FGTGGL
-96 SGVVARIEGMQ
+96 SGQVARIEGMQ
-107 FQEKKNLRAPKLWV
+107 FQEKKNLRAQKLWI

-128 QVRVASEAPLGK
+128 RVQVASEVPLGK

-149 GVSNP
+149 GVSNAL
-154 VGMVVVDEPVSLETP
+154 GMVVVDEPVSLEDP
-169 GSHGHPAQAQPVE
+169 GPHGRPAQAQSLE
-182 IPTLLNGKLSR
+182 IPALLNGRLSR
-193 NGEVDY
+193 HGEVDF
-199 YSFKASSGD
+199 YSFEASSGVR
-208 KLVIQALSNT
+208 LVIQALSNT

-229 LYKEGGSWFDPERP
+229 LYKEGGSWFDPKRP
-243 ERLLFSP
+243 QRLLFSP

-288 EQAGAGAPEV
+288 EPAGPGAPEV

-310 QPFRRKLG
+310 QPFRRTLD

-325 ESRTVPAEKARENGA
+325 ESRTVPAEKARENGS
-340 PQGAPGPG
+340 PQAEAGAG
-348 STGVAPGSGA
+348 SNGVASGSGV
-358 SPERS
+358 SPERAAP
-363 VPAEGG
+363 VEAAGNG
-369 GTGFLS
+369 VLS
-375 EVEPNDFPEQAA
+375 EAEPNDLPEQAA
-387 PIHPPQL
+387 PILTPQL

-400 SPGDVDWFL
+400 SPGDVDWFR
-409 FDVEAGTS
+409 FEVEAGTS

-439 DADGQELLTNYFR
+439 DADGREVLTNYFR

-476 GLYKLQLRD
+476 GLYKLQVRD
-485 ITPRSGDPTFRYR
+485 ITPRLGEPAFRYR

-521 PGQARKVTIL
+521 PGQAQKVTIL

-538 GGDILFSADGLPS
+538 GGDILFSAGGMPS
-551 RVQFLPGAEVEP
+551 QVQFLPGAEVEP

-573 KERFVPKNQAT
+573 KERFVPRNQTT
-584 TVLLTAAAGAP
+584 TVLLSAAPGAP
-595 STRMPARVRLSAR
+595 ATRMPARVRLSAR
-608 PVVGGKVGEAIA
+608 PVVGGRVGEAIA

>member
-1 MLVLPRRAFFA
+1 MLVLPHRPSFA
-12 NSAPSK
+12 IRTPNDP
-18 CSWGAR
+18 WNAR
-24 MWVVAVLGWVL
+24 KWVVALAGWVL
-35 CSVLAPD
+35 CSTFSPG
-42 RSMQA
+42 RGMQA
-47 AEAPPAEPRAP
+47 AEAPAEPGAP

-71 RVLDLEVRGKD
+71 RVLELEVRGKD
-82 LEKCYGVW
+82 LGKCYGVW
-90 FGTAGL
+90 FGTGGL
-96 SGVVARIEGMQ
+96 SGEVARIEGMQ
-107 FQEKKNLRAPKLWV
+107 FQEKKDLRAEKLWV

-140 HELRLVTPA
+140 HELRLVTPS
-149 GVSNP
+149 GVSNAL
-154 VGMVVVDEPVSLETP
+154 GMVVVDEPVSLEAAGP
-169 GSHGHPAQAQPVE
+169 HGRPAQAQPVAV
-182 IPTLLNGKLSR
+182 PTLLNGKLSR

-199 YSFKASSGD
+199 YSFEASSGD
-208 KLVIQALSNT
+208 TLNIQALSNT
-218 TVTKFDGVRLT
+218 TVTKFDGIRLT

-250 RSRITHLCRD
+250 QSRITHLCRD

-288 EQAGAGAPEV
+288 EPPGPGAPEV
-298 ALIPPSALAEIQ
+298 VLIPPSALAEIE
-310 QPFRRKLG
+310 QPFRRKLD
-318 PSRLDWL
+318 PSRLEWL
-325 ESRTVPAEKARENGA
+325 ESRTVPAEKARENGG
-340 PQGAPGPG
+340 PQAAAGAG
-348 STGVAPGSGA
+348 SAGAASGSGV
-358 SPERS
+358 SPEGA
-363 VPAEGG
+363 VPAKAA
-369 GTGFLS
+369 GTGLLS
-375 EVEPNDFPEQAA
+375 EVEPNDLPEQAA
-387 PIHPPQL
+387 PILPPQL

-400 SPGDVDWFL
+400 SAGDVDWFR
-409 FDVEAGTS
+409 FEVEAGTS

-439 DADGQELLTNYFR
+439 DADGREVLTNYFR

-465 QAKTLYTFDRA
+465 QAKTLHTFDRA
-476 GLYKLQLRD
+476 GLYRLQVRD
-485 ITPRSGDPTFRYR
+485 ITPRSGEPAFRYR

-521 PGQARKVTIL
+521 PGQAKKVTIL

-538 GGDILFSADGLPS
+538 GGDILFGAEGLPG

-563 HKEPPLPEIH
+563 HREPPLPEIH
-573 KERFVPKNQAT
+573 KERFVPRNQTT
-584 TVLLTAAAGAP
+584 TVLLAAAPGAP

>member
-1 MLVLPRRAFFA
+1 MLVLPRRPFFA
-12 NSAPSK
+12 NRTSNRSRN
-18 CSWGAR
+18 AR
-24 MWVVAVLGWVL
+24 KWVAGLAGWVL

-42 RSMQA
+42 RGMQA

-90 FGTAGL
+90 FGTRGL
-96 SGVVARIEGMQ
+96 SGEVARIEGMQ
-107 FQEKKNLRAPKLWV
+107 FQEKKSLRAPKLWV

-128 QVRVASEAPLGK
+128 KVQVASEAPLGK

-154 VGMVVVDEPVSLETP
+154 LGMVVVDEPVSLEAP
-169 GSHGHPAQAQPVE
+169 GPHGHPAQAQPLE

-193 NGEVDY
+193 NGEVDF
-199 YSFKASSGD
+199 YSFRASGGD
-208 KLVIQALSNT
+208 TLVIQALSNT

-250 RSRITHLCRD
+250 QSRITHLCRD

-288 EQAGAGAPEV
+288 GQAGAGAPEV
-298 ALIPPSALAEIQ
+298 VLIPPSALEEIEG
-310 QPFRRKLG
+310 PFRRKLE
-318 PSRLDWL
+318 PDRLDWL
-325 ESRTVPAEKARENGA
+325 RSRTVAAGKAQENGG
-340 PQGAPGPG
+340 PQGEAGAG
-348 STGVAPGSGA
+348 STGASPGSAVSSGKEMPATA
-358 SPERS
+358 S
-363 VPAEGG
+363 
-369 GTGFLS
+369 GTELLQ
-375 EVEPNDFPEQAA
+375 EVEPNDLPEQAA
-387 PIHPPQL
+387 PIHLPQL
-394 LEGAIQ
+394 LEGSIQ
-400 SPGDVDWFL
+400 SAGDVDWFR
-409 FDVEAGTS
+409 FEVEAGTS

-439 DADGQELLTNYFR
+439 DADGREVLTNYFR

-459 DWVRLI
+459 DWVRII

-485 ITPRSGDPTFRYR
+485 ITPRSGESAFRYR

-521 PGQARKVTIL
+521 PGQARKITIL

-573 KERFVPKNQAT
+573 KERFVPRNQTT
-584 TVLLTAAAGAP
+584 TVLLTAAPGAP
-595 STRMPARVRLSAR
+595 STRMPARVRLTAR
-608 PVVGGKVGEAIA
+608 PVVGGRVGEAIA

>member
-1 MLVLPRRAFFA
+1 MLVLPRRPGFSNAT
-12 NSAPSK
+12 PSK

-24 MWVVAVLGWVL
+24 MWALAVLGWVL
-35 CSVLAPD
+35 CSALAPD
-42 RSMQA
+42 RGMQA
-47 AEAPPAEPRAP
+47 GEAPAEPPAP

-71 RVLDLEVRGKD
+71 RVLELEVRGKD

-96 SGVVARIEGMQ
+96 SGEVARIEEMQ

-121 QGQRVSL
+121 QGQRVTL
-128 QVRVASEAPLGK
+128 QVRVAPEVPLGK

-154 VGMVVVDEPVSLETP
+154 LGMVVVDEPVSLEAP
-169 GSHGHPAQAQPVE
+169 GPHGRPAQAQSVE

-193 NGEVDY
+193 NGEVDF
-199 YSFKASSGD
+199 YSFRASSGD
-208 KLVIQALSNT
+208 RLVIQALSNT
-218 TVTKFDGVRLT
+218 TVTKSDGVRLT

-243 ERLLFSP
+243 DRLLFSP

-288 EQAGAGAPEV
+288 EQAGSGAPEV
-298 ALIPPSALAEIQ
+298 ALIPPSALAEIEG
-310 QPFRRKLG
+310 PFRRKLDA
-318 PSRLDWL
+318 SRLDWL
-325 ESRTVPAEKARENGA
+325 ESRTVLAEKVQENGG
-340 PQGAPGPG
+340 PQAAAGAG
-348 STGVAPGSGA
+348 STGASPGSAVSSGREMPATAPGT
-358 SPERS
+358 R
-363 VPAEGG
+363 
-369 GTGFLS
+369 LLQ
-375 EVEPNDFPEQAA
+375 EVEPNDLPEQAA
-387 PIHPPQL
+387 PIRLPQL

-400 SPGDVDWFL
+400 SPGDVDWFR
-409 FDVEAGTS
+409 FEVEAGTS
-417 LALELETPEAAP
+417 LALELEMPEIAP

-439 DADGQELLTNYFR
+439 DATGQEVLTNYFR

-485 ITPRSGDPTFRYR
+485 ITPRSGDPAFRYR

-521 PGQARKVTIL
+521 PGQAKKVTIL

-551 RVQFLPGAEVEP
+551 QVQFLPGAEVEP

-573 KERFVPKNQAT
+573 KERFVPKNQTT
-584 TVLLTAAAGAP
+584 TVLLAAAPGAP
-595 STRMPARVRLSAR
+595 ATRMPRLVRLRAR
-608 PVVGGKVGEAIA
+608 PVVGGRVGAAIA
-620 AGELLVMVLGE
+620 AGELLVMVLGD